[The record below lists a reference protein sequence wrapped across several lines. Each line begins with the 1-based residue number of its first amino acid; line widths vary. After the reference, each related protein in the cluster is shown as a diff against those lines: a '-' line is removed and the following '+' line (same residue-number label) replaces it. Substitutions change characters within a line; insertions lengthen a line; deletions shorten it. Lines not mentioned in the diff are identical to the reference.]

1 VRIGLDARFLLWPPR
16 GIGRYSRN
24 LLLGLSELDQDNE
37 YLLYIA
43 GEDKG
48 GVLSFGANFSVRRLR
63 PSLYPLWEQ
72 VALPLA
78 LRRDAVTIFHAL
90 GNTGPILLPE
100 GVRYVLSL
108 YDVSYYDRRV
118 RGPVSLYQ
126 RLGRWYRRLVTPGA
140 VRRSDVL
147 ITLSDFSRREI
158 ARLLPRARGKLQV
171 VPPAVDDLL
180 EALPRD
186 GHSATRCAATRERLG
201 VKGRYALH
209 LGGTA
214 PVKNTR
220 GVLQAFACAVQEG
233 TLADLQLVICG
244 LGRASDTWV
253 HREVAQ
259 AGLTAR
265 VVIAPPLGNEQLACL
280 YEGASVVICLSP
292 HEGFG
297 LPLLEA
303 MSFAVPCIAAA
314 SAALPE
320 VGGEAVL
327 QVPWGDVQA
336 AARALQRVLKEPAL
350 AEEMRKNGR
359 ERAKEYSRRKAASS
373 VLRIYRQLER
383 GEKPEPVDDA
393 PTPG

>member
-16 GIGRYSRN
+16 GIARYSRN
-24 LLLGLSELDQDNE
+24 LLLGLSELDRDND
-37 YLLYIA
+37 YLLYTN
-43 GEDKG
+43 GEDEAG
-48 GVLSFGANFSVRRLR
+48 ALSFGANFRVRRLR

-78 LRRDAVTIFHAL
+78 LRRDRVTVFHAL

-100 GVRYVLSL
+100 GVRYVLNL

-118 RGPVSLYQ
+118 RGYASLYQ
-126 RLGRWYRRLVTPGA
+126 RLGRWYRRLVVPGA
-140 VRRSDVL
+140 ARRSDVMV
-147 ITLSDFSRREI
+147 TLSGFSRREI
-158 ARLLPRARGKLQV
+158 ARLMPGARDKLQV

-180 EALPRD
+180 EALPREGD
-186 GHSATRCAATRERLG
+186 LTARCAEIRERLG
-201 VKGRYALH
+201 IRGRYALH

-214 PVKNTR
+214 PVKNTH
-220 GVLQAFACAVQEG
+220 GVLQAFACALQDRALED
-233 TLADLQLVICG
+233 AQLVICG
-244 LGRASDTWV
+244 LGGASDTWV
-253 HREVAQ
+253 HRQLAE
-259 AGLTAR
+259 AGLTAQ

-280 YEGASVVICLSP
+280 YRGAAVVICLSA

-303 MSFAVPCIAAA
+303 MSFGVPCIAAA

-327 QVPWGDVQA
+327 QVPPGDVES
-336 AARALQRVLKEPAL
+336 AARALRQVLEEPAL
-350 AEEMRKNGR
+350 AEEMRNKGR
-359 ERAKEYSRRKAASS
+359 ERAKEYSRTRAASS

-383 GEKPEPVDDA
+383 GERPQPVDD
-393 PTPG
+393 TPA